1 MYTCY
6 VCSVTCNQMSCAT
19 CIRQLHEFAIAC
31 VACNWIFVSNDSYK
45 PKISTNVIQNFRIKP
60 NDFCKNQ
67 QLANIGLNI
76 KLKNDKHYPRG

>member
-1 MYTCY
+1 
-6 VCSVTCNQMSCAT
+6 MSCAT
-19 CIRQLHEFAIAC
+19 CLKQLDEFTIGC
-31 VACNWIFVSNDSYK
+31 VACNWILVTNDSCK

-76 KLKNDKHYPRG
+76 KLKNDKHYPHG